1 MNETIAAV
9 ATAGGIGSVAIVRL
23 SGDKAL
29 DIAKK
34 ITKRSSFTPRYATLT
49 DLYDKDG
56 EIIDEAIVIYF
67 KAPHSFTTEDV
78 VEFQCHGGTIVAENI
93 LDTVLHL
100 GARPAEPGEFTKR
113 AFIGGRIDLTE
124 AEAIAKLIEAKS
136 EDAAKILARQ
146 MKGELRDFVEDARE
160 RLLRAVA
167 FAEVTIDYAEE
178 DLPKDLVDNILH
190 QLDELGQMMEKIVS
204 SSERRRGLIEGFKV
218 AIIGKPNVGK
228 SSLLNAMLNYERAI
242 VSSIA
247 GTTRDT
253 IEEQIRV
260 GSHLVRIVDTA
271 GIRHS
276 ADTIEKIGI
285 ERSVAAIEQ
294 SDIVIALFD
303 SSAPW
308 DEEDERILSLL
319 EQYEGEKEIIT
330 ALSKTDLPQ
339 KLDTSKLKRFSPI
352 PLNKENRAQ
361 YILEALEKRLSKMA
375 QGDELL
381 LVSARQIEALKR
393 TKDAVKSAK
402 EPLLN
407 GELEIFTFYLTEAIT
422 AISSISKPV
431 DFNDIMDKMFGE
443 FCLGK

>member
-1 MNETIAAV
+1 
-9 ATAGGIGSVAIVRL
+9 
-23 SGDKAL
+23 
-29 DIAKK
+29 
-34 ITKRSSFTPRYATLT
+34 
-49 DLYDKDG
+49 
-56 EIIDEAIVIYF
+56 
-67 KAPHSFTTEDV
+67 
-78 VEFQCHGGTIVAENI
+78 
-93 LDTVLHL
+93 
-100 GARPAEPGEFTKR
+100 
-113 AFIGGRIDLTE
+113 
-124 AEAIAKLIEAKS
+124 
-136 EDAAKILARQ
+136 
-146 MKGELRDFVEDARE
+146 MKGELREFVEDARE

-178 DLPKDLVDNILH
+178 DLPEDLVDDILH
-190 QLDELGQMMEKIVS
+190 QLEELERRMDRIVS

-218 AIIGKPNVGK
+218 AIVGKPNVGK
-228 SSLLNAMLNYERAI
+228 SSLLNAILNYERAI

-285 ERSVAAIEQ
+285 ERSVAAVEQ
-294 SDIVIALFD
+294 SEIVIALFD

-319 EQYEGEKEIIT
+319 ERYEEEKEIIT
-330 ALSKTDLPQ
+330 ALSKSDLPQ
-339 KLDTSKLKRFSPI
+339 KLDISKLERFSP
-352 PLNKENRAQ
+352 LRLDKEKRAEL
-361 YILEALEKRLSKMA
+361 ILKALGERLSKMA

-407 GELEIFTFYLTEAIT
+407 GELEIFSFYLTEAIT

>member
-113 AFIGGRIDLTE
+113 AFVGGRIDLTE

-190 QLDELGQMMEKIVS
+190 QLDELGQMMERIVS

-303 SSAPW
+303 SGAPW
-308 DEEDERILSLL
+308 DEEDDRILSLL
-319 EQYEGEKEIIT
+319 EQYEDEKEIIT
-330 ALSKTDLPQ
+330 ALSKTDLPK
-339 KLDTSKLKRFSPI
+339 KLDTSKLKKFSPI

-361 YILEALEKRLSKMA
+361 HILEALEKRLSKMA

>member
-190 QLDELGQMMEKIVS
+190 QLDELGQMMERIVS

-361 YILEALEKRLSKMA
+361 HILEALEKRLSKMA

>member
-23 SGDKAL
+23 SGYKAL

-294 SDIVIALFD
+294 SDIVITLFD

-319 EQYEGEKEIIT
+319 EQYEDEKEIIT
-330 ALSKTDLPQ
+330 ALSKTDLPK

-361 YILEALEKRLSKMA
+361 HILEALEKRLSKMA